1 KHFTA
6 ALELG
11 LGEGVN
17 LKVND
22 CLSAASC
29 YERLKL
35 IPEPKSLTRGT
46 LLRVFALLRTHLLE
60 LRADG

>member
-1 KHFTA
+1 M
-6 ALELG
+6 
-11 LGEGVN
+11 GEGVN